1 MVASSVSPERCDR
14 TQARGDRPNL
24 TEVPDPILGGVVD
37 AKNLNDIV
45 IGLLAIDDDIG
56 NTYHG
61 QFAGIGSQTAPS
73 EMRKVA
79 QQIR

>member
-1 MVASSVSPERCDR
+1 M
-14 TQARGDRPNL
+14 
-24 TEVPDPILGGVVD
+24 VD

-56 NTYHG
+56 NTDHG

-73 EMRKVA
+73 ETRKVA